1 MIWPVCRNM
10 SILRRQR
17 IRAWADKDFR
27 RVKRYQYEM
36 MGIVYPQYAEKNILI
51 EYGITEAD
59 K

>member
-1 MIWPVCRNM
+1 MPIKQSPKTLFMRH
-10 SILRRQR
+10 
-17 IRAWADKDFR
+17 
-27 RVKRYQYEM
+27 YQYEM